1 MASYKNFS
9 KRRRA
14 EADWDLYNTDSPLSY
29 DPIKSEKIDYEEWTR
44 FLSYY
49 RYYIDKFATDIL
61 GVNLFPFQRL
71 IMRAMARYP
80 NVMLI
85 CCRGIGKSWLC
96 GLFMVCMAIL
106 YPGMAI
112 GIVSGNGN
120 QARMVVKQKIE
131 GELIKNENI
140 KREIAS
146 IKTSMDD
153 CIVSF
158 KNGSSIRAITL
169 GLSQKGDS
177 ARGWRFQLVL
187 VDEAR
192 LVKDTTLTEVIRP
205 MIKTPRQN
213 AIDLHDR
220 YPENP
225 IETGRMIYISSAWL
239 KTCDLYQKFLNFY
252 HSMINGDTHYFVASL
267 DYKVGV
273 DAGLFS
279 QEEIDIERDSPDMTL
294 DKFAYE
300 YEGVFVGSSNDSYYP
315 YSLTNKCRVLDR
327 CELTQ
332 PKKCQFDYIITHD
345 VAVSTKS
352 GSDNSCTHVIKLV
365 PKANGTFDKL
375 VVYTK
380 TMNGASL
387 KEQRDLLRELCHIKF
402 PNTEKIVID
411 VRSAGQG
418 LLSLL
423 EEPWSYR
430 NDKGEV
436 EEYPPLIQDNDD
448 ETMRVLPNAEPIIRG
463 IQATAEFNSTYY
475 PYMKSCFEDQSLKLL
490 VDSNETD
497 EFYKSGKYTA
507 EEQVMHVEHD
517 NLVQELSNIKRTFGQ
532 NGSILYDRIVKKAK
546 RDRATSLMYG
556 LSVVF
561 EYEKQ
566 GKADVGRTEVDALK
580 YLVNYLY

>member
-1 MASYKNFS
+1 MPKTSQSNYANSWKLTQN
-9 KRRRA
+9 
-14 EADWDLYNTDSPLSY
+14 LDSSNSY
-29 DPIKSEKIDYEEWTR
+29 DPMNPENIDFEAWTE

-49 RYYIDKFATDIL
+49 RYYLDKFATDIL

-71 IMRAMARYP
+71 ILRAMARYP
-80 NVMLI
+80 NTMLI

-96 GLFMVCMAIL
+96 GLFMICVAIL
-106 YPGMAI
+106 YPGIAI

-120 QARMVVKQKIE
+120 QARMVIKQKIE
-131 GELIKNENI
+131 GELQKNENI
-140 KREIAS
+140 KREIS
-146 IKTSMDD
+146 NIKTGSED
-153 CIVSF
+153 CIVTF
-158 KNGSSIRAITL
+158 RNGSSIRAITL
-169 GLSQKGDS
+169 GLNQKGDS

-192 LVKDTTLTEVIRP
+192 LVKDATLTEVVRP

-213 AIDLHDR
+213 AIDLHDKN
-220 YPENP
+220 PDQP
-225 IETGRMIYISSAWL
+225 IEKGRMIYISSAWL

-252 HSMINGDTHYFVASL
+252 QSMINGDTHYFVASL
-267 DYKVGV
+267 NYRVGI

-279 QEEIDIERDSPDMTL
+279 MEEILLEKESPDMSL
-294 DKFAYE
+294 DKFTYE

-315 YSLTNKCRVLDR
+315 YAITNKCRVLDT
-327 CELTQ
+327 CELSQ
-332 PKKCQFDYIITHD
+332 PKKCQYSYVITHD

-352 GSDNSCTHVIKLV
+352 GSDNCCTHVIKLI
-365 PKANGTFDKL
+365 PRSNGTFDKH
-375 VVYTK
+375 VVFTK
-380 TMNGASL
+380 TLNGASL
-387 KEQRDLLRELCHIKF
+387 KDQRDLLRNLLHIQF
-402 PNTEKIVID
+402 PNSEKLVID

-430 NDKGEV
+430 NDKGET
-436 EEYPPLIQDNDD
+436 EEYPPLIQDND
-448 ETMRVLPNAEPIIRG
+448 EEGMLNLPNALPIIRG
-463 IQATAEFNSTYY
+463 VQATADFNSIYY

-497 EFYKSGKYTA
+497 ELYKNGKYSSD
-507 EEQVMHVEHD
+507 EQIVHVEHD
-517 NLVQELSNIKRTFGQ
+517 ILVQELSNIKRGFGQ
-532 NGSILYDRIVKKAK
+532 NSQILYDRIVKSAK

-566 GKADVGRTEVDALK
+566 GKAEVGKSEVDTLK
-580 YLVNYLY
+580 YLEKYIF

>member
-9 KRRRA
+9 KKRRA
-14 EADWDLYNTDSPLSY
+14 EGDWETKNTDSPLSY
-29 DPIKSEKIDYEEWTR
+29 DPINQEQIEYKNWTE

-49 RYYIDKFATDIL
+49 RYYIDKFAVDIL

-71 IMRAMARYP
+71 ILRAMARYP
-80 NVMLI
+80 NAMLI

-96 GLFMVCMAIL
+96 GLFMICMAIL

-120 QARMVVKQKIE
+120 QARMVIKQKIE
-131 GELIKNENI
+131 GELSKNENI
-140 KREIAS
+140 LREISS
-146 IKTSMDD
+146 IKSGSDD
-153 CIVSF
+153 CIVKF

-169 GLSQKGDS
+169 GVGQKGDN

-192 LVKDTTLTEVIRP
+192 LVRDTTLTEVIRP

-213 AIDLHDR
+213 AIDLHDK
-220 YPENP
+220 YPDNP
-225 IETGRMIYISSAWL
+225 IEKGRMIYISSAWL

-252 HSMINGDTHYFVASL
+252 HSMINGDKHYFVASL
-267 DYKVGV
+267 DYKVGI

-279 QEEIDIERDSPDMTL
+279 MEEIELEKESPDMSL

-300 YEGVFVGSSNDSYYP
+300 YEGTFVGSSNDSYYP

-327 CELTQ
+327 CELSQ
-332 PKKCQFDYIITHD
+332 PKKSQYEYVITHD

-352 GSDNSCTHVIKLV
+352 GSDNSCTHVIKLI
-365 PKANGTFDKL
+365 PKSNGTFDKH
-375 VVYTK
+375 VVYTR
-380 TMNGASL
+380 TLNGASL
-387 KEQRDLLRELCHIKF
+387 KEQRDLLRELLHIQF
-402 PNTEKIVID
+402 PNTEKLVID

-423 EEPWSYR
+423 EEPWNYR
-430 NDKGEV
+430 NDRGEV
-436 EEYPPLIQDNDD
+436 EEYPPLILDDD
-448 ETMRVLPNAEPIIRG
+448 EDTMRTLPNAEPIIRG
-463 IQATAEFNSTYY
+463 IQATVDFNSTFY

-497 EFYKSGKYTA
+497 ELYKNGKYEA
-507 EEQVMHVEHD
+507 AEQVMHVEHD
-517 NLVQELSNIKRTFGQ
+517 NLMQELSNIKRDFGL
-532 NGSILYDRIVKKAK
+532 NGQIIYDRIVKTAK

-556 LSVVF
+556 LSVVY

-566 GKADVGRTEVDALK
+566 GKAEVGRTEIDTLK
-580 YLVNYLY
+580 YLSEYIF

>member
-29 DPIKSEKIDYEEWTR
+29 DPIKSEKIDYEEWTK

-140 KREIAS
+140 KREISS

-158 KNGSSIRAITL
+158 KNGSSIIAITL
-169 GLSQKGDS
+169 GLSQRGDS

-327 CELTQ
+327 CELAQ

-580 YLVNYLY
+580 YLVDYLY

>member
-9 KRRRA
+9 RRRRA
-14 EADWDLYNTDSPLSY
+14 ENDWSLNNTDSPLSY
-29 DPIKSEKIDYEEWTR
+29 DPINQESIDYEAWTS

-49 RYYIDKFATDIL
+49 RYYIDEFAVDIL
-61 GVNLFPFQRL
+61 GINLFPFQRL

-85 CCRGIGKSWLC
+85 CCRGLGKSWLC
-96 GLFMVCMAIL
+96 AVFMICMAIL

-120 QARMVVKQKIE
+120 QARMVIKQKIE
-131 GELIKNENI
+131 GELQKNENI
-140 KREIAS
+140 KREISS
-146 IKTSMDD
+146 IKTSTDD
-153 CIVSF
+153 CIATF

-169 GLSQKGDS
+169 GTNQKGDN

-192 LVKDTTLTEVIRP
+192 LVKDGTLTEVIRP

-213 AIDLHDR
+213 AIDLHDK
-220 YPENP
+220 YPDNP
-225 IETGRMIYISSAWL
+225 IEKGRMIYISSAWL

-252 HSMINGDTHYFVASL
+252 HSMTTGDMHYFVASL
-267 DYKVGV
+267 DYRVGI

-279 QEEIDIERDSPDMTL
+279 MEEIELEKESPDMSL

-300 YEGVFVGSSNDSYYP
+300 YEGIFVGSSNDSYYP

-327 CELTQ
+327 CELSQ
-332 PKKCQFDYIITHD
+332 PKKTQYSYIITHD
-345 VAVSTKS
+345 VAVSTKT
-352 GSDNSCTHVIKLV
+352 GSDNSCTHVIKLI
-365 PKANGTFDKL
+365 PKSNGTFDKH
-375 VVYTK
+375 VVFTR

-387 KEQRDLLRELCHIKF
+387 KEQRDLLRELLHIQF
-402 PNTEKIVID
+402 PNTEKLVID

-430 NDKGEV
+430 NEKGEV
-436 EEYPPLIQDNDD
+436 EEYPPLIQDDD
-448 ETMRVLPNAEPIIRG
+448 EETMRTLPNADPIIRG
-463 IQATAEFNSTYY
+463 IQATADFNSTYY

-490 VDSNETD
+490 IDSNETD
-497 EFYKSGKYTA
+497 ELYKAGKYTK

-517 NLVQELSNIKRTFGQ
+517 NLMQELSNIKRDFGQ
-532 NGSILYDRIVKKAK
+532 NGQIIYDRIVKSAK

-566 GKADVGRTEVDALK
+566 GKADIGRKDVDILK
-580 YLVNYLY
+580 YLAGYIY

>member
-29 DPIKSEKIDYEEWTR
+29 DPIKSEKIDYEEWTK

-315 YSLTNKCRVLDR
+315 YSLTNKCRILDR
-327 CELTQ
+327 CELAQ

-507 EEQVMHVEHD
+507 EEQIMHVEHD

>member
-14 EADWDLYNTDSPLSY
+14 EADWDLYNTDNPLSY
-29 DPIKSEKIDYEEWTR
+29 DPIKSEKIDYEEWTK

-140 KREIAS
+140 KREISS

-315 YSLTNKCRVLDR
+315 YSLTNKCRILDR
-327 CELTQ
+327 CELAQ

>member
-9 KRRRA
+9 KKRRA
-14 EADWDLYNTDSPLSY
+14 EIDWSYNDTDNPLSY
-29 DPIKSEKIDYEEWTR
+29 DPINQESINYTEWTK

-49 RYYIDKFATDIL
+49 RYYVDKFAVDIL
-61 GVNLFPFQRL
+61 KINLFPFQRL
-71 IMRAMARYP
+71 IIRAMARYP
-80 NVMLI
+80 NAMLI
-85 CCRGIGKSWLC
+85 CCRGLGKSWLC
-96 GLFMVCMAIL
+96 AVFMLCMAIL
-106 YPGMAI
+106 YPGIAI

-120 QARMVVKQKIE
+120 QARMVIKQKIE

-140 KREIAS
+140 KREIS
-146 IKTSMDD
+146 NVKTGTDD
-153 CIVSF
+153 CIVTF

-169 GLSQKGDS
+169 GTNQKGDN

-192 LVKDTTLTEVIRP
+192 LVKDSTLTEVIRP

-213 AIDLHDR
+213 AIDLHRR

-225 IETGRMIYISSAWL
+225 IEKGRMIYISSAWL

-252 HSMINGDTHYFVASL
+252 YAMTSGDTHYFVASL
-267 DYKVGV
+267 NYKVGI
-273 DAGLFS
+273 DAGIFS
-279 QEEIDIERDSPDMTL
+279 QEEIDLERESPDMTL
-294 DKFAYE
+294 DKFDYE
-300 YEGVFVGSSNDSYYP
+300 YNGIFVGSSNDSYYP

-327 CELTQ
+327 CELSQ
-332 PKKCQFDYIITHD
+332 PKKSQYSYIITHD
-345 VAVSTKS
+345 VAVSTKN

-365 PKANGTFDKL
+365 PKSNGTFDKHL
-375 VVYTK
+375 VYTK

-387 KEQRDLLRELCHIKF
+387 KEQRDLIRELTHIKF

-423 EEPWSYR
+423 EEPWNYR
-430 NDKGEV
+430 NDNGEV
-436 EEYPPLIQDNDD
+436 EEYPPLIQDDD
-448 ETMRVLPNAEPIIRG
+448 EETIKALPNAEPIIRG
-463 IQATAEFNSTYY
+463 IQATADFNNTYY
-475 PYMKSCFEDQSLKLL
+475 PYMKSCFEDQSLKIL
-490 VDSNETD
+490 VDSSVTD
-497 EFYKSGKYTA
+497 EAYKNGTYDA
-507 EEQVMHVEHD
+507 EEQLMHVEHD
-517 NLVQELSNIKRTFGQ
+517 NLVQELSNIKRDFGL
-532 NGSILYDRIVKKAK
+532 NGQIIYNRIVKTTK

-566 GKADVGRTEVDALK
+566 GKAEIGKKECDVLK
-580 YLVNYLY
+580 YLVKYLY

>member
-29 DPIKSEKIDYEEWTR
+29 DPIKSEKIDYEEWTK

-140 KREIAS
+140 KREISS

-169 GLSQKGDS
+169 GLSQRGDS

-327 CELTQ
+327 CELAQ

-580 YLVNYLY
+580 YLVDYLY

>member
-9 KRRRA
+9 RRRRA
-14 EADWDLYNTDSPLSY
+14 ENDWSLNNTDSPLSY
-29 DPIKSEKIDYEEWTR
+29 DPINQESIDYEAWTS

-49 RYYIDKFATDIL
+49 RYYIDEFAVDIL
-61 GVNLFPFQRL
+61 GINLFPFQRL

-85 CCRGIGKSWLC
+85 CCRGLGKSWLC
-96 GLFMVCMAIL
+96 AVFMICMAIL

-120 QARMVVKQKIE
+120 QARMVIKQKIE
-131 GELIKNENI
+131 GELQKNENI
-140 KREIAS
+140 KREISS
-146 IKTSMDD
+146 IKTSTDD
-153 CIVSF
+153 CIATF

-169 GLSQKGDS
+169 GTNQKGDN

-192 LVKDTTLTEVIRP
+192 LVKDGTLTEVIRP

-213 AIDLHDR
+213 AIDLHDK
-220 YPENP
+220 YPDNP
-225 IETGRMIYISSAWL
+225 IEKGRMIYISSAWL

-252 HSMINGDTHYFVASL
+252 HSMTTGDMHYFVASL
-267 DYKVGV
+267 DYRVGI

-279 QEEIDIERDSPDMTL
+279 MEEIELEKESPDMSL

-300 YEGVFVGSSNDSYYP
+300 YEGIFVGSSNDSYYP

-327 CELTQ
+327 CELSQ
-332 PKKCQFDYIITHD
+332 PKKTQYSYIITHD
-345 VAVSTKS
+345 VAVSTKT
-352 GSDNSCTHVIKLV
+352 GSDNSCTHVIKLI
-365 PKANGTFDKL
+365 PKSNGTFDKH
-375 VVYTK
+375 VVFTR

-387 KEQRDLLRELCHIKF
+387 KEQRDLLRELLHIQF
-402 PNTEKIVID
+402 PNTEKLVID

-430 NDKGEV
+430 NEKGEV
-436 EEYPPLIQDNDD
+436 EEYPPLIQDDD
-448 ETMRVLPNAEPIIRG
+448 EETMRTLPNADPIIRG
-463 IQATAEFNSTYY
+463 IQATADFNSTYY

-490 VDSNETD
+490 IDSNETD
-497 EFYKSGKYTA
+497 ELYKAGKYA
-507 EEQVMHVEHD
+507 KEEQVMHVEHD
-517 NLVQELSNIKRTFGQ
+517 NLMQELSNIKRDFGQ
-532 NGSILYDRIVKKAK
+532 NGQIIYDRIVKSAK

-566 GKADVGRTEVDALK
+566 GKADIGRKDVDILK
-580 YLVNYLY
+580 YLAGYIY

>member
-29 DPIKSEKIDYEEWTR
+29 DPIKSEKIDYEEWTK

-106 YPGMAI
+106 YPGMAV

-140 KREIAS
+140 KREISS

-169 GLSQKGDS
+169 GLSQRGDS

-327 CELTQ
+327 CELAQ

-580 YLVNYLY
+580 YLVDYLY

>member
-29 DPIKSEKIDYEEWTR
+29 DPIKSEKIDYEEWTK

-140 KREIAS
+140 KREISS

-315 YSLTNKCRVLDR
+315 YSLTNKCRILDR
-327 CELTQ
+327 CELAQ